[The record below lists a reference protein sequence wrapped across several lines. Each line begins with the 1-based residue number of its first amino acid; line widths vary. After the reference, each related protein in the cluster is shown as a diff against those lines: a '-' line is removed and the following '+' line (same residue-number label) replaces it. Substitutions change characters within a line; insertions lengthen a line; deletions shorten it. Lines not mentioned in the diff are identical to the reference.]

1 VRAAAAAGVAT
12 TPIGTIL
19 AGAQP
24 PKFLDGQG
32 AEIVL
37 RRVSYSHF

>member
-1 VRAAAAAGVAT
+1 VAT

-19 AGAQP
+19 AGTQP

-32 AEIVL
+32 GEIVL
-37 RRVSYSHF
+37 RRLSYSHF